1 MGNGLYGKTVENL
14 RNRINVTLV
23 SNKKDYLK
31 WISKRNYMSKE
42 IFDSVLV
49 AMLKS
54 KVTLKL
60 KRIAYVGMC
69 ILNLSKVLTYDFHSD
84 YNESK
89 YNNN

>member
-69 ILNLSKVLTYDFHSD
+69 ILNLIKVLTYDFHSD
-84 YNESK
+84 YNENK

>member
-1 MGNGLYGKTVENL
+1 MGSGLYGKTVENL

-84 YNESK
+84 YNENK

>member
-1 MGNGLYGKTVENL
+1 MGNGLYGKTIENL

-84 YNESK
+84 YNENK

>member
-1 MGNGLYGKTVENL
+1 MGNGLYGKTVENV

-84 YNESK
+84 YNENK

>member
-84 YNESK
+84 YNENK

>member
-69 ILNLSKVLTYDFHSD
+69 ILNLSKVLTYGFHSD
-84 YNESK
+84 YNENK

>member
-1 MGNGLYGKTVENL
+1 MGNGLYGKTIENL

-49 AMLKS
+49 GMLKS

-69 ILNLSKVLTYDFHSD
+69 ILNFSKVLTYDFHSD
-84 YNESK
+84 YNENK